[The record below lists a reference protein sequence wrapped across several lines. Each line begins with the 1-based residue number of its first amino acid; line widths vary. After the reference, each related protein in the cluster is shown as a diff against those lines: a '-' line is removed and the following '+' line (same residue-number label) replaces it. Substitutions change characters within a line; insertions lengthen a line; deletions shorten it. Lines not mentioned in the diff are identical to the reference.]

1 MQKRWELYHSP
12 TRTLFSKRFVKSSS
26 SRRFSSCSLWYLFW
40 PFFVCYRLV
49 RVRFECI
56 IIFTRIYITCF
67 LDATYRLDFDAFKF
81 VLTAFFSVLLTFR
94 VRYVSA
100 MEYTYLELIFS
111 FPPVNLTIFFLP
123 RTDSVTE
130 GQVSAQTREFLN
142 LRHRL
147 CHVALLWA
155 RRHSYQ
161 RGGLTAIK

>member
-81 VLTAFFSVLLTFR
+81 VLTA
-94 VRYVSA
+94 